1 MASGD
6 QFDFG
11 LRDAAS
17 LAVLLGPLA
26 LLAWATG
33 LPVLLP
39 SLGPSAY
46 ALVVR
51 DRPWRA
57 LAREVILGQIVGVVV
72 AFAAVRALVGPLS
85 GLGLLAHTATGLH
98 QVAAVV
104 VAVIA
109 ATIGMSLLRARHAPA
124 YATVLI
130 FTLGIPGR
138 AIDVLVFC
146 GGVCFLLCLDAAR
159 TRLVAA

>member
-1 MASGD
+1 MAPDS
-6 QFDFG
+6 FER
-11 LRDAAS
+11 LVR
-17 LAVLLGPLA
+17 AVGR
-26 LLAWATG
+26 
-33 LPVLLP
+33 LLP
-39 SLGPSAY
+39 NAVRRRY
-46 ALVVR
+46 AAKF
-51 DRPWRA
+51 A
-57 LAREVILGQIVGVVV
+57 LA
-72 AFAAVRALVGPLS
+72 FLV
-85 GLGLLAHTATGLH
+85 
-98 QVAAVV
+98 VAAVV

-146 GGVCFLLCLDAAR
+146 GGVCFLLCLDVAR

>member
-6 QFDFG
+6 EFG
-11 LRDAAS
+11 VGLGDAAS

-51 DRPWRA
+51 DRPWRP
-57 LAREVILGQIVGVVV
+57 LARELLLGQVVGVVV
-72 AFAAVRALVGPLS
+72 AFAAVRTLVGPLT
-85 GLGLLAHTATGLH
+85 GLDLLAHTATGLH

-104 VAVIA
+104 VAVIT
-109 ATIGMSLLRARHAPA
+109 ATVGMTLLDARHAPA

-146 GGVCFLLCLDAAR
+146 GGVVCLLCLDAAR
-159 TRLVAA
+159 TRLAAA